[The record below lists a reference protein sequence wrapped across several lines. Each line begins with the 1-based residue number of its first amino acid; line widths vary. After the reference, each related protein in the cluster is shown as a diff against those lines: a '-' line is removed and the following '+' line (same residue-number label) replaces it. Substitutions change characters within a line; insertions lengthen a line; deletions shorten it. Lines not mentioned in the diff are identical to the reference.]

1 MAQPNIQRYTVP
13 SAQVLEAQV
22 TSYLA
27 QGYVVANRTADSVT
41 LQKKKEFN
49 ILWAVVGFVLC
60 LLPLLIYLIVYVT
73 KPDVEIIEI
82 TIAPP
87 VPGHTPIQPVA

>member
-1 MAQPNIQRYTVP
+1 MAQPTIQRYSVP
-13 SAQVLEAQV
+13 NAQVLEAQV

-27 QGYVVANRTADSVT
+27 QGYIVANRTADSVT

-49 ILWAVVGFVLC
+49 VLWAVVGFVLC

-73 KPDVEIIEI
+73 KPDVEIVEI
-82 TIAPP
+82 VI
-87 VPGHTPIQPVA
+87 VPHTPGQTDIQPVA

>member
-1 MAQPNIQRYTVP
+1 MAAPRIQRYTVP
-13 SAQVLEAQV
+13 TAEAMEAQI

-27 QGYVVANRTADSVT
+27 QGYIVANRTMNSVT

-60 LLPLLIYLIVYVT
+60 ILPLLIYLVIYIT
-73 KPDVEIIEI
+73 QPDVEIVEI
-82 TIAPP
+82 VLPEKAIQPP
-87 VPGHTPIQPVA
+87 V